1 MRIGID
7 VRWLQQSLIN
17 KSLGGIGEYSYHLVK
32 GLLNLD
38 SRNEY
43 IFFISKD
50 KNHKEFLQLIN
61 GNLNARILD
70 LPENREVP
78 LVPECLKIVPVM
90 AQERL
95 CIVPRLKESKLDV
108 FHSLHQF
115 TPPYQI
121 QNCRSLVTVHDL
133 IYGLFP
139 EIYLKGKIQ
148 QWVYFAR
155 ISAIKKASKII
166 ADSENTKKDVMR
178 LLGIPENK
186 IKVVYLGVAENFHPI
201 KNSPLVGSVMR
212 KYGINKEYILH
223 VGGVSATKN
232 INRLLLAFKQLI
244 TMRKKDLALVVV
256 GNFSFTPDYQRAFRA
271 KLEELSLQKKVI
283 LPGHVPEKDLILLY
297 NEASLFVYPSLY
309 EGFGLP
315 PLEAMACGCPVVVS
329 RTASLPEVI
338 GDAGLYVN
346 PYEPEEISRAM
357 FEVLTGKSLKE
368 RMILKGLRRAKLFFW
383 QKTAKQTLSV
393 YEEILQGKVR
403 K

>member
-1 MRIGID
+1 MRVGID

-17 KSLGGIGEYSYHLVK
+17 KSLGGIGGYSYHLVK

-38 SRNEY
+38 SNNEY
-43 IFFISKD
+43 IFSISKD

-70 LPENREVP
+70 LPENWEVTF
-78 LVPECLKIVPVM
+78 VPECLKTVPVM

-115 TPPYQI
+115 TPPYRI

-133 IYGLFP
+133 IHGLFP
-139 EIYLKGKIQ
+139 EIYLRRKIQ
-148 QWVYFAR
+148 QWVYFTR

-166 ADSENTKKDVMR
+166 ADSQNTKKDVIK
-178 LLGIPENK
+178 LLDVPENK
-186 IKVVYLGVAENFHPI
+186 IKVVHLGVGEDFRPAESSSFV
-201 KNSPLVGSVMR
+201 KSVMR

-232 INRLLLAFKQLI
+232 VNRLLLAFKRLL
-244 TMRKKDLALVVV
+244 TVHKKNLALVVV
-256 GNFSFTPDYQRAFRA
+256 GNLSFTPDYQKAFRA

-283 LPGHVPEKDLILLY
+283 LPGHIPEKDLILLY
-297 NEASLFVYPSLY
+297 NGASLFVYPSLY

-329 RTASLPEVI
+329 NAASIPEVVGNI
-338 GDAGLYVN
+338 GLYVN
-346 PYEPEEISRAM
+346 PYKVDEIVSAM
-357 FEVLTGKSLKE
+357 EKVLTNKSLREEMVGRGLE
-368 RMILKGLRRAKLFFW
+368 RVKLFSW
-383 QKTAKQTLSV
+383 EKMAKETSAI
-393 YEEILQGKVR
+393 YENV
-403 K
+403 

>member
-7 VRWLQQSLIN
+7 ARWLQQSLIN
-17 KSLGGIGEYSYHLVK
+17 KSLGGIGGYSYHLVK
-32 GLLNLD
+32 GLPSLD

-50 KNHKEFLQLIN
+50 KNHKEFLQLVN
-61 GNLNARILD
+61 RNPGVTILD
-70 LPENREVP
+70 LPKNWKIPFVP
-78 LVPECLKIVPVM
+78 KCLKVIPVM
-90 AQERL
+90 TQERL
-95 CIVPRLKESKLDV
+95 RIVPKLRESKLDV

-166 ADSENTKKDVMR
+166 ANSENTKKDVMR

-186 IKVVYLGVAENFHPI
+186 IEVIYLGVTESFHPI
-201 KNSPLVGSVMR
+201 KNSPLVGNIMR

-244 TMRKKDLALVVV
+244 TMCKKDLALVVV

-297 NEASLFVYPSLY
+297 NGASLFVYPSLY

-329 RTASLPEVI
+329 LNASLPEVI
-338 GDAGLYVN
+338 GDAGLYIN
-346 PYEPEEISRAM
+346 PLDIDEIASVQQKLITDEELRNRLV
-357 FEVLTGKSLKE
+357 E
-368 RMILKGLRRAKLFFW
+368 KGLQRAKLFSW
-383 QKTAKQTLSV
+383 ERTAKQTLSV
-393 YEEILQGKVR
+393 YEEVFQNKIR

>member
-17 KSLGGIGEYSYHLVK
+17 KSLGGIGGYSYHLVK
-32 GLLNLD
+32 GLLSLD
-38 SRNEY
+38 SNNEY

-61 GNLNARILD
+61 GNLNARIHD
-70 LPENREVP
+70 LPENWEVTFA
-78 LVPECLKIVPVM
+78 PECLKIVPVM

-115 TPPYQI
+115 TPSYRI

-133 IYGLFP
+133 IHGLFP
-139 EIYLKGKIQ
+139 EIYLRRKIQ
-148 QWVYFAR
+148 QWVYFTR

-166 ADSENTKKDVMR
+166 ANSENTKKDVIR
-178 LLGIPENK
+178 LLDVPENK
-186 IKVVYLGVAENFHPI
+186 IRVVYLGVGEDFRPAES
-201 KNSPLVGSVMR
+201 SPLVKSVMQ
-212 KYGINKEYILH
+212 KYGINKKYILH

-232 INRLLLAFKQLI
+232 VNRLLLAFKRLL
-244 TMRKKDLALVVV
+244 TVHKKDLALVVV
-256 GNFSFTPDYQRAFRA
+256 GNFSFTPDYQKAFGA
-271 KLEELSLQKKVI
+271 KLEELDLQKRVI

-297 NEASLFVYPSLY
+297 NGASLFVYPSLY

-329 RTASLPEVI
+329 NAASIPEVVGNI
-338 GDAGLYVN
+338 GLYVN
-346 PYEPEEISRAM
+346 PHKVNEIVSAM
-357 FEVLTGKSLKE
+357 EKVLTNKSLREKMVG
-368 RMILKGLRRAKLFFW
+368 RGLERAKLFSW
-383 QKTAKQTLSV
+383 EKMAKETLAI
-393 YEEILQGKVR
+393 YENV
-403 K
+403 